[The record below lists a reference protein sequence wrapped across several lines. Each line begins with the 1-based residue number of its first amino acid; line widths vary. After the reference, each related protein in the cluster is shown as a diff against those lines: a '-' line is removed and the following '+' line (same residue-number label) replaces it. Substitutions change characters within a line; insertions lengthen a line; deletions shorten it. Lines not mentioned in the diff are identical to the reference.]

1 MMPETLAAANEA
13 IYHGHLD
20 AAEKRPFSVFL
31 PRGYEPRYAY
41 PLLVLL
47 HGRGEHE
54 SQWLAALP
62 ELSRRNYLAVAL
74 RGPETVLARRG
85 RIGFGWSGE
94 DVDDYVLAAIDEVR
108 SRWNVHSRRILAVG
122 VEEGASLAL
131 RLGLQLP
138 MAFGGA
144 VALNG
149 WLPDGPLGLTA
160 AGQRLRGISG
170 PSFFIGHSA
179 AHANVP
185 AARSEKAAS
194 LLYSAGFDV
203 EGKLYSTSAPL
214 CRSMLRDVDRWLV
227 GLCTR

>member
-1 MMPETLAAANEA
+1 MPETLAIANEA

-20 AAEKRPFSVFL
+20 ATEKRPFSVFL

-41 PLLVLL
+41 PLLVML

-62 ELSRRNYLAVAL
+62 ELSRRNYIALAL

-85 RIGFGWSGE
+85 RIGFGWRNAE
-94 DVDDYVLAAIDEVR
+94 VDDYVLAAIDEVR
-108 SRWNVHSRRILAVG
+108 SRWNVHSRRTLAVG
-122 VEEGASLAL
+122 VDEGAALAL

-138 MAFGGA
+138 MTFGGA
-144 VALNG
+144 VSLNG
-149 WLPDGPLGLTA
+149 WLPEGPLGLTSA
-160 AGQRLRGISG
+160 AQRLRGVSG

-179 AHANVP
+179 SHASVP
-185 AARSEKAAS
+185 PARSESAAS
-194 LLYSAGFDV
+194 LLYTAGFDV
-203 EGKLYSTSAPL
+203 EGKLYSTSATL
-214 CRSMLRDVDRWLV
+214 CRAMLRDLDHWLV